1 MNSTINNNS
10 TSSNETFIDAKSKRN
25 YDVATTIATIVEE
38 IIVNTTQEANE
49 TTESWE
55 VTTAEITTEAF
66 ATTMPPPPA
75 EPPCQQYWYD
85 LNTTSVYHVSQG
97 TRFLIFVED
106 IESDHFLEP
115 L

>member
-25 YDVATTIATIVEE
+25 YDVASTIATLVQK
-38 IIVNTTQEANE
+38 IIANTTQETNE

-55 VTTAEITTEAF
+55 VTTVEITTEAF

-75 EPPCQQYWYD
+75 EAPCQQYWYD

-97 TRFLIFVED
+97 MRFINFILKT
-106 IESDHFLEP
+106 
-115 L
+115 